1 MFLPQM
7 YIAHRQPVQKDS
19 LFKALIVKLQT
30 LFQEPIKTLNIDQ
43 ITKRFQ

>member
-1 MFLPQM
+1 MQINNTELHFYEKKMLLPQM

-30 LFQEPIKTLNIDQ
+30 LF
-43 ITKRFQ
+43 

>member
-1 MFLPQM
+1 M

-30 LFQEPIKTLNIDQ
+30 LFQEPILKTLNIDQ
-43 ITKRFQ
+43 IAKRFQ